1 MFAGMH
7 DLNIKTLSVHGHK
20 DFTAWEWEINYQPAV
35 EAENGKR
42 LSKEEAIAKR
52 LVGCTLMWW

>member
-20 DFTAWEWEINYQPAV
+20 DFTAWECEINYQPAV